1 MQDHPNK
8 QIENPPLDAEDW
20 EDAFEPYAGQTDAA
34 LMLGFNLT
42 VLLSYLT
49 DEPPEIE
56 SAVVGLERAIEALY
70 PHTQFHQRC
79 HDMFLKVVGG
89 ELTLEEEETL
99 KKLGLRF

>member
-1 MQDHPNK
+1 MQDNPNK
-8 QIENPPLDAEDW
+8 ESENPPLDAEDW
-20 EDAFEPYAGQTDAA
+20 QDAFEPYAGQTGAA

-70 PHTQFHQRC
+70 PHTQFHQMC